1 MSTHA
6 SRLVMWFVA
15 GLAVAPLD
23 TVPSEEHRRGIMRA
37 APSGTTFAAWRAGH
51 ERAGN
56 ALFLRY
62 RRQLEEMLRRATGR
76 RDVDDDVQD
85 VLVAVLSNRAAC
97 ATSSRFEEAL
107 LDEVDRII
115 ARGRA

>member
-1 MSTHA
+1 MTSHT

-15 GLAVAPLD
+15 GLVVAPAD
-23 TVPSEEHRRGIMRA
+23 VVPEENRRGVVRA

-56 ALFLRY
+56 VLFRRY
-62 RRQLEEMLRRATGR
+62 RLQLVETLRRATGR
-76 RDVDDDVQD
+76 TDVDDDVQD
-85 VLVAVLSNRAAC
+85 VLVAVLSNRSAC
-97 ATSSRFEEAL
+97 TTSSRFEEAL

-115 ARGRA
+115 ARGRV